1 MNRRQEESNSART
14 NCRSAKEENK
24 RSAVKIIIAEK
35 PSVAKS
41 IAAIV
46 GANQKKEGYMEG
58 NGYAVTWA
66 FGHLVGLAMPE
77 HYGIEGFKREN
88 LPILPAEFKLLP
100 RQVKEG
106 KEYKNDPGVMK
117 QLKIIKE
124 LFSRGDEII
133 VATDAG
139 REGELIFRYIF
150 EYTGCSLPFRRLW
163 ISSLTDRA
171 IRDGFKTLRPGNDY
185 DNLYASAKARS
196 QADWVVGINASQALS
211 LSAGYGIW
219 SLGRVQTPTLA
230 IICSRYLENK
240 EFKPQTYF
248 RLKLHTAKDATAFT
262 AISVD
267 KFDNLT
273 IAEEVTAQVKAAGA
287 VNVIGIERKEVK
299 QEPPLLYDLTTLQKE
314 ANNKQGFSADKTL
327 TIAQTLYE
335 SKYISYPRTGSRYI
349 SADVLEEI
357 PHRIAMLRS
366 HPLFGAYADNRGD
379 MSLNTR
385 SVDDSK
391 VTDHHALIITEEPA
405 YELSK
410 DEQII
415 YDMVAGRMLEAFGER
430 CVKENTAVKLDAGG
444 VHFSC
449 KGSVTLVPGWRA
461 VFNVKDEPNDEDDST
476 VLPALVEGDNL
487 SVRDCEIQQKQT
499 KPRPLHTESSLL
511 AAMESCAKEVEDE
524 QQSEAIK
531 ECGIGTPATRAAI
544 IETLFSRE
552 YIIREKKSL
561 VPTNKGIVVY
571 LAVKDKK
578 IADVAMTGQ
587 WEQALNK
594 IASGEMD
601 AATFHKGIE
610 VYASQ
615 ITAELLAMTFERQDN
630 RPSCPCPKCK
640 SGNVVIYQK
649 VAKCQNETCGL
660 TVWRSIAKKE
670 LTDGQLADLL
680 NSGQTAFIKGFVSSK
695 TGSTFEAAVKFDA
708 DYKTVFEFPQKKVGS
723 KKRRSK

>member
-1 MNRRQEESNSART
+1 M
-14 NCRSAKEENK
+14 
-24 RSAVKIIIAEK
+24 KIIIAEK

-41 IAAIV
+41 IAAVV
-46 GANQKKEGYMEG
+46 GANNKKEGYIEG

-88 LPILPAEFKLLP
+88 LPILPAKFKLLP

-117 QLKIIKE
+117 QLKVIKE
-124 LFSRGDEII
+124 LFSHGDEII

-150 EYTGCSLPFRRLW
+150 EYIGSSLPFRRLW

-171 IRDGFKTLRPGNDY
+171 IRDGFKTLRPGDDY

-196 QADWVVGINASQALS
+196 QADWVVGVNSSQALS
-211 LSAGYGIW
+211 LSAGYGVW

-248 RLKLHTAKDATAFT
+248 RLKLHTAKDATAF
-262 AISVD
+262 AALSVD
-267 KFDNLT
+267 KFDSRT
-273 IAEEVTAQVKAAGA
+273 TVEKVTAQVKAVGT
-287 VNVIGIERKEVK
+287 VRVTSVERKEIQ

-314 ANNKQGFSADKTL
+314 ANSKHGFSADKTL
-327 TIAQTLYE
+327 TIAQALYE
-335 SKYISYPRTGSRYI
+335 AKRISYPRTGSRYI

-366 HPLFGAYADNRGD
+366 HPLFGSYIDNRFD
-379 MSLNTR
+379 TTLNTR

-405 YELSK
+405 HELSK

-430 CVKENTAVKLDAGG
+430 CIKENTAVKLDADG

-449 KGSVTLVPGWRA
+449 KGSVTLVPGWKA
-461 VFNVKDEPNDEDDST
+461 VFNTKDEPNEEDDST

-487 SVRDCEIQQKQT
+487 SVRDCEIQERQT

-524 QQSEAIK
+524 QQSEAMK

-552 YIIREKKSL
+552 YIVREKKSL
-561 VPTNKGIVVY
+561 VPTNKGLVVY

-594 IASGEMD
+594 IASGEMN
-601 AATFHKGIE
+601 ASTFHKGIE

-615 ITAELLAMTFERQDN
+615 ITSELLGMTFERQDN
-630 RPSCPCPKCK
+630 RTLCPCPKCK

-670 LTDGQLADLL
+670 LTDGQLTDLL
-680 NSGQTAFIKGFVSSK
+680 TSGQTSLIKGFVSSK
-695 TGSTFEAAVKFDA
+695 TGSTFEAAIKFDA

>member
-1 MNRRQEESNSART
+1 M
-14 NCRSAKEENK
+14 
-24 RSAVKIIIAEK
+24 
-35 PSVAKS
+35 AKS
-41 IAAIV
+41 IAAVV
-46 GANQKKEGYMEG
+46 GANNKKEGYIEG

-117 QLKIIKE
+117 QLKVIKE
-124 LFSRGDEII
+124 LFSHGDEII

-150 EYTGCSLPFRRLW
+150 EYIGSSLPFRRLW

-196 QADWVVGINASQALS
+196 QADWVVGVNSSQALS
-211 LSAGYGIW
+211 LSAGYGVW

-230 IICSRYLENK
+230 IICSRYLENR

-248 RLKLHTAKDATAFT
+248 RLKLHTAKDATVFAT
-262 AISVD
+262 LSVD
-267 KFDNLT
+267 KFDSRT
-273 IAEEVTAQVKAAGA
+273 IAEEVTAQVNAA
-287 VNVIGIERKEVK
+287 VTVRVTSVERKEVQ

-314 ANNKQGFSADKTL
+314 ANSKHGFSADKTL
-327 TIAQTLYE
+327 TIAQALYE
-335 SKYISYPRTGSRYI
+335 AKRISYPRTGSRYI
-349 SADVLEEI
+349 STDVLEEI

-366 HPLFGAYADNRGD
+366 HPLFGAYIDNRFD
-379 MSLNTR
+379 TTLNTR

-405 YELSK
+405 HELSK

-430 CVKENTAVKLDAGG
+430 CIKENTAVKLDADG

-449 KGSVTLVPGWRA
+449 KGSVTLIPGWKA
-461 VFNVKDEPNDEDDST
+461 VFNTKDEPNEEDDST

-487 SVRDCEIQQKQT
+487 SVRDCEIQEKQT

-524 QQSEAIK
+524 QQSEAMK

-552 YIIREKKSL
+552 YIVREKKSL
-561 VPTNKGIVVY
+561 VPTNKGLVVY

-594 IASGEMD
+594 IASGEMN

-615 ITAELLAMTFERQDN
+615 ITAELLGMIFERQDN
-630 RPSCPCPKCK
+630 RTLCPCPKCK

-670 LTDGQLADLL
+670 LTDGQLTDLL
-680 NSGQTAFIKGFVSSK
+680 TSGQTALIKGFVSSK
-695 TGSTFEAAVKFDA
+695 TGSTFEAVIKFDA

>member
-1 MNRRQEESNSART
+1 M
-14 NCRSAKEENK
+14 
-24 RSAVKIIIAEK
+24 KIIIAEK

-41 IAAIV
+41 IAAVV
-46 GANQKKEGYMEG
+46 GANNKKEGYIEG

-106 KEYKNDPGVMK
+106 KEHKNDPGVMK
-117 QLKIIKE
+117 QLRVIKE

-150 EYTGCSLPFRRLW
+150 EYIGSSLPFRRLW

-196 QADWVVGINASQALS
+196 QADWVVGVNSSQALS
-211 LSAGYGIW
+211 LSAGYGVW

-248 RLKLHTAKDATAFT
+248 RLKLHTAKDATAF
-262 AISVD
+262 AALSVD
-267 KFDNLT
+267 KFDSRT
-273 IAEEVTAQVKAAGA
+273 IAEEVTAQGKAAEM
-287 VNVIGIERKEVK
+287 VRVTSVERKEVQ

-314 ANNKQGFSADKTL
+314 ANSKHGFSADKTL
-327 TIAQTLYE
+327 TIAQALYE
-335 SKYISYPRTGSRYI
+335 AKRISYPRTGSRYI
-349 SADVLEEI
+349 STDVLEEI

-366 HPLFGAYADNRGD
+366 HPLFGAYIDNRFD
-379 MSLNTR
+379 MTLNTR

-405 YELSK
+405 HELSK

-430 CVKENTAVKLDAGG
+430 CIKENTAVKLDADG

-449 KGSVTLVPGWRA
+449 KGSVTLVPGWKA
-461 VFNVKDEPNDEDDST
+461 VFNTKDEPNEEDDST

-487 SVRDCEIQQKQT
+487 SVRDCEIQERQT

-524 QQSEAIK
+524 QQSEAMK
-531 ECGIGTPATRAAI
+531 ECGIGTPATHAAI

-552 YIIREKKSL
+552 YIVREKKSL
-561 VPTNKGIVVY
+561 VPTNKGLVVY

-594 IASGEMD
+594 IASGEMN
-601 AATFHKGIE
+601 ASTFHKGIE

-615 ITAELLAMTFERQDN
+615 ITAELLGMTFERQDN
-630 RPSCPCPKCK
+630 RTLCPCPKCK

-670 LTDGQLADLL
+670 LTDGQLTDLL
-680 NSGQTAFIKGFVSSK
+680 TSGQTSLIKGFVSSK
-695 TGSTFEAAVKFDA
+695 TGSTFEAAIKFDA